1 MLEVQALTVRY
12 GDAIAVDE
20 VSMTV
25 SDGEWVSLIG
35 PNGAGK
41 SSVIK
46 AILGLLRHGGCVRM
60 DGRDVSSLPSWE
72 RHRLG
77 LAYAP
82 EGRRLFPELS
92 VEENLRV
99 GAYGL
104 APEQVHAGMDEA
116 FRLFPQIAGRR
127 RQAAR
132 TLSGGEQQMVAL
144 ARALM
149 SRPKL
154 LLVDE
159 ASLGLMPLA
168 VHTVFEALAR
178 LHGEGRAILL
188 VEQNAKKA
196 LNYVDR
202 AYVMEVGRIV
212 LADTA
217 DAVARDPR
225 VIESYVGA

>member
-1 MLEVQALTVRY
+1 MLEVRELSVRY
-12 GDAIAVDE
+12 GDAIAVDDLSID
-20 VSMTV
+20 VG
-25 SDGEWVSLIG
+25 DAEWVSLIG

-46 AILGLLRHGGCVRM
+46 AILGLLRHGGHVRM
-60 DGRDVSSLPSWE
+60 DGRDLSPLPSWE

-92 VEENLRV
+92 VEENLHV

-104 APEQVHAGMDEA
+104 SPEQVHAGMEET
-116 FRLFPQIAGRR
+116 FQLFPQLEGRR

-144 ARALM
+144 GRALV

-168 VHTVFEALAR
+168 VHAVFEALAQ
-178 LHGEGRAILL
+178 LHAEGRGILL

-196 LNYVDR
+196 LKYVDR
-202 AYVMEVGRIV
+202 AYVMEVGRVV

-217 DAVARDPR
+217 DVIARDPR
-225 VIESYVGA
+225 VIESYVG